1 MDAVNEIPVS
11 LVGALPEEGVQNP
24 ACNAQP
30 DSGTP
35 PPQSQPAQCS
45 GDAESDPEM
54 LCLVNTSGSGKGKY
68 V

>member
-11 LVGALPEEGVQNP
+11 LVGALPEEGVQTQLVMP
-24 ACNAQP
+24 SWTQ
-30 DSGTP
+30 GP
-35 PPQSQPAQCS
+35 PPNQLAQCS

-54 LCLVNTSGSGKGKY
+54 LSLVNTSGSGKGKY

>member
-35 PPQSQPAQCS
+35 PPKS
-45 GDAESDPEM
+45 
-54 LCLVNTSGSGKGKY
+54 TGSVLRGR
-68 V
+68 